1 LQTLE
6 SPARSVYTLRLEI
19 FSRRG
24 YMPPQTGVFGPSPRN
39 GIFQMQKP
47 QHGRSE
53 AVFEPYCR
61 TNVYGISFTRFS
73 GSIAEEPSFLLHI
86 FFSEPPCL
94 TPSRAFFGREGYI
107 QLAIMAIIGGA
118 PPTRPTPEMHLF
130 GGMGKKPRH
139 QNGLETVTFRTNA
152 PAGPTKETHRS
163 IYTHHPSR
171 LSHPLRG
178 GLGGRMRLMGE
189 VDTGVASR

>member
-1 LQTLE
+1 MW
-6 SPARSVYTLRLEI
+6 
-19 FSRRG
+19 RR
-24 YMPPQTGVFGPSPRN
+24 PLLGVFCPKPRN
-39 GIFQMQKP
+39 GIFQGQKP

-73 GSIAEEPSFLLHI
+73 GSIAEKPSFLLHI

-94 TPSRAFFGREGYI
+94 PPSRAFFDREGYI

-139 QNGLETVTFRTNA
+139 DKLVEPIFLKLMTLPPTV
-152 PAGPTKETHRS
+152 PMDGGPQPHN
-163 IYTHHPSR
+163 
-171 LSHPLRG
+171 
-178 GLGGRMRLMGE
+178 
-189 VDTGVASR
+189 